1 MPKKTPKP
9 EPRPP
14 KSLIVYGI
22 PEPQARP
29 QYARG
34 HFFSPKTYWWHK
46 VYHAARLARP
56 KPMFEGPIK
65 ILVKFFMPRPA
76 YVKKTEIWHG
86 KRPDI
91 DNILKGFLDAVTK
104 AGWWLDDGQVADIRI
119 SKRYAPLG
127 TESKTVMWAEEIG
140 E

>member
-1 MPKKTPKP
+1 
-9 EPRPP
+9 
-14 KSLIVYGI
+14 
-22 PEPQARP
+22 
-29 QYARG
+29 
-34 HFFSPKTYWWHK
+34 
-46 VYHAARLARP
+46 
-56 KPMFEGPIK
+56 MFEGPIK